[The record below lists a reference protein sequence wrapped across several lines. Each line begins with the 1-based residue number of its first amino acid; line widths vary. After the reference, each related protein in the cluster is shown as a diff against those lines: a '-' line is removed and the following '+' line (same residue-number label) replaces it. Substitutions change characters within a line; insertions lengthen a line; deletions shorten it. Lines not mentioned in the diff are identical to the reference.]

1 MLAPVVIVHDH
12 PTFLKE
18 ATSALRASGHDVV
31 AFSDPFIALEAIEAA
46 KKIEVL
52 ITRVTFPS
60 GKPNGV
66 SLALMARTRRSGLK
80 IVFTA
85 QAGHKKHTDGIGE
98 LLPHPIDMS
107 KLVETVARLARSL
120 DNGSADS
127 VHLNLRVWEIDVSP
141 VNSSRLR

>member
-1 MLAPVVIVHDH
+1 MPAPVVIVHDH
-12 PTFLKE
+12 PIFLKA
-18 ATSALRASGHDVV
+18 ATSALRACGHDVV
-31 AFSDPFIALEAIEAA
+31 AFSDPFVALEAIEAT

-107 KLVETVARLARSL
+107 KLVETVTRLARSH

-127 VHLNLRVWEIDVSP
+127 VHPQLKGLRHLP
-141 VNSSRLR
+141 